1 MHATADG
8 LSDIAEEIGVPT
20 FTLAIAWIAQNPA
33 ITALILSASNSSQ
46 LKPSLD
52 AIDFQ
57 MTKHF
62 MIA

>member
-46 LKPSLD
+46 LKQSLD